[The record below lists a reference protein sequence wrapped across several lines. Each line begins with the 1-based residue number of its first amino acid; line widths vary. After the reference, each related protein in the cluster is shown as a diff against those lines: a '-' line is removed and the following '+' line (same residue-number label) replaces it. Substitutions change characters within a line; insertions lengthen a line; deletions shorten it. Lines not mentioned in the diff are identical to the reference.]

1 MKVEIKNNQNVF
13 PFSNAFQSEPLL
25 ALNRFRLVLPS
36 ELNHLG
42 ETIWIGALKN
52 VKKIMMKRN
61 YDAWYLNTIC
71 HEQIDTK
78 FQNPLDIV
86 DGMLRRAL
94 EVHGGFSNSGMA
106 SSNVTDSTEPD
117 SPTIDVPSAPP
128 ILNEN
133 DPAILDDQP
142 PPYFSVTNNY
152 PNNN

>member
-1 MKVEIKNNQNVF
+1 
-13 PFSNAFQSEPLL
+13 
-25 ALNRFRLVLPS
+25 
-36 ELNHLG
+36 
-42 ETIWIGALKN
+42 
-52 VKKIMMKRN
+52 MKRN
-61 YDAWYLNTIC
+61 YDTWYLNTIC

-94 EVHGGFSNSGMA
+94 EVHGRYSNSGMA
-106 SSNVTDSTEPD
+106 SRNVADSTEPD